1 MSAPILTPTSSLHI
15 SAGYE
20 AMAAELGIDTAEGV
34 FVDPRLRV
42 WRDLPDRDNSTLDA
56 TLADGRTVRL
66 HVKRDKF
73 RRSEPM
79 ALEARGIGLMASAGI
94 PSAPLVA
101 YGSVADG
108 RTFVITENLDGYASA
123 DRLLERGEDLTPI
136 SDAMSEVS
144 ARLHLANLHHRD
156 LYANHF
162 YLRPLAS
169 GGYEVRL
176 IDTARVKPLPAWFRE
191 RWIVKDVAQLHFSIQ
206 RFVRTPEDSNHL
218 LRRYCE
224 LTNRQSPA
232 RFLRRVKIKSMWID
246 RHDRALNIKKPTRN
260 VRLED
265 GN

>member
-1 MSAPILTPTSSLHI
+1 MPNSNLHI
-15 SAGYE
+15 SPDYT
-20 AMAAELGIDTAEGV
+20 AMMAELGIESAAQI
-34 FVDPRLRV
+34 FVDERLRI

-79 ALEARGIGLMASAGI
+79 ALEARGIGLLESAGI
-94 PSAPLVA
+94 ASAPLVA
-101 YGSVADG
+101 YGDLSDG

-123 DRLLERGEDLTPI
+123 DRLLERGEPLEPI
-136 SDAMSEVS
+136 SDVMSEVS

-162 YLRPLAS
+162 YLRPGA
-169 GGYEVRL
+169 GGRYEVRL
-176 IDTARVKPLPAWFRE
+176 IDTARVKPLPTWFRE

-206 RFVRTPEDSNHL
+206 RFVKSPEDSNHL

-224 LTNRQSPA
+224 LTNRQSA
-232 RFLRRVKIKSMWID
+232 SRFLRRVKIKSMWID
-246 RHDRALNIKKPTRN
+246 RHDRALKIKKPTRN